1 MSNLQSAVARTLRF
15 EDATL
20 SGKITFDAGGATR
33 FGVAAKY
40 HPEVFPEMLT
50 CSRERALELAAHV
63 LKSYWSFDGVQD
75 QDIAWKLFDMAV
87 NMGLVTSIKLC
98 QRALGVAVDGK
109 WGPAT
114 EAAVNARLPLSLMEG
129 LRQGA
134 AAHYREVVAA
144 NPANAKFLNGW
155 LARAAA

>member
-1 MSNLQSAVARTLRF
+1 MSNLQSAVARTLRL

-20 SGKITFDAGGATR
+20 SGKITYDAGGATR

-50 CSRERALELAAHV
+50 CSRERALELAAEV
-63 LKSYWSFDGVQD
+63 LKRYWCFDDVKE

-87 NMGLVTSIKLC
+87 NLGLGTAIKLC
-98 QRALGVAVDGK
+98 QRALGIAVDGK

-129 LRQGA
+129 LRAAA
-134 AAHYREVVAA
+134 AAHYRDVVAA
-144 NPANAKFLNGW
+144 NPANEKFLNGW
-155 LARAAA
+155 LARAEA